1 MFRYCL
7 ILILSFL
14 IFSTGRGQCTS
25 GGAQWLNGENDG
37 VMRDT
42 GLIGGY
48 VIVRA
53 VTVGTMTSGRPL
65 YRIGSSTW
73 KSLNYAALQ
82 VWRAYS
88 SIGSNYTYFK
98 LDNPLDS
105 NQIHMRVDNIRGDFP
120 NWEAQAVRGY
130 LGGVQVAA
138 SFKDPVNGAT
148 NSGNTING
156 GSSTTS
162 LVQSAMRV
170 FFHGPVDSIVVQQVS
185 LSDWIIAELMVQCE
199 LLLPVQLNSWTAENK
214 PASVM
219 LNWKMA
225 TAPKQIA
232 NFVVEHATDMR
243 SFSSIGTVAAMPNV
257 LSYRFEDLNP
267 AEGKNY
273 YRLKA
278 VDKDGHE
285 DYSNIIYT
293 DRRNYSRPLITV
305 FPNPAT
311 SYFVIHSGK
320 RTSVTIFSMDGRKI
334 KTIAPFI
341 GSIQVNSFS
350 WPRGEYI
357 VRTESGD
364 EVLTEKIIL
373 R

>member
-1 MFRYCL
+1 M
-7 ILILSFL
+7 S
-14 IFSTGRGQCTS
+14 
-25 GGAQWLNGENDG
+25 
-37 VMRDT
+37 DT

-48 VIVRA
+48 VIVKA

-73 KSLNYAALQ
+73 KSLNYVALQ

-120 NWEAQAVRGY
+120 NWETQAVRGY
-130 LGGVQVAA
+130 LSGVQVPA

-148 NSGNTING
+148 NTGNNING
-156 GSSTTS
+156 GSTTSS

-185 LSDWIIAELMVQCE
+185 LSDWIIAELMIQCE
-199 LLLPVQLNSWTAENK
+199 LLLPVPLNAWTAENK
-214 PASVM
+214 PSSVL

-225 TAPKQIA
+225 MPPKQVAYFDI
-232 NFVVEHATDMR
+232 EHALDMR
-243 SFSSIGTVAAMPNV
+243 NFTSIGRVIAEPNV
-257 LSYRFEDLNP
+257 LTYQFEDLHP

-285 DYSNIIYT
+285 EYSNIIYT
-293 DRRNYSRPLITV
+293 DRKKYSRPLISV
-305 FPNPAT
+305 YPNPAT
-311 SYFVIHSGK
+311 SYFLIQTTK
-320 RTSVTIFSMDGRKI
+320 RSAVTIYAMDGRMM
-334 KTIAPFI
+334 KTMPAFL
-341 GSIQVNSFS
+341 GSMQVNSFS

-364 EVLTEKIIL
+364 EIL
-373 R
+373 ICKFLLR